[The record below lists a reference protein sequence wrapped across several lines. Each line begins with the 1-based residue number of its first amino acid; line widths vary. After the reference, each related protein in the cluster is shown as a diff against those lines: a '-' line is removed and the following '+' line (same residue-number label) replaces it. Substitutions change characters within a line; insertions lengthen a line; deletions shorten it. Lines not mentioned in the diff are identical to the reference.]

1 MDFIIGNAKTLSDF
15 KLLRKS
21 GRFSHAYIIE
31 GREGSGRLT
40 LARAIVCTLVCES
53 SNAPCYSCPTC
64 RKIMAG
70 GHQDVV
76 EVIHKGTSE
85 QIKIDVIREL
95 IKEAYIKPAECD
107 RKIFIIENAHQMN
120 TASQNALLQIFEEPP
135 KNVTFFL
142 LTESRNL
149 LLSTLKSRA
158 VTLKTEKLPDETVK
172 SEIKRRYPEED
183 FLDEAII
190 MADGALGTAIKLIEN
205 EKARE
210 GVALVKRYFHTLT
223 EDASFSELSKILYLK
238 QKPDREEIRTLFSY
252 FTLAVRDILLEKF
265 GYDGKRVFFSKE
277 SDVKI
282 LAERLKTEK
291 LISVYET
298 LSDIIRD
305 YTKINLTSAL
315 SEINSIMCDDF
326 ER

>member
-1 MDFIIGNAKTLSDF
+1 MDFIIGNDDVLSDF
-15 KLLRKS
+15 KSIRKS
-21 GRFSHAYIIE
+21 GKFSHAYIIE

-40 LARAIVCTLVCES
+40 LARAIVCTLVCE
-53 SNAPCYSCPTC
+53 NLDAPCYNCDAC

-76 EVIHKGTSE
+76 ELIHKGTSE

-107 RKIFIIENAHQMN
+107 RKIFIIENAQQMN

-158 VTLKTEKLPDETVK
+158 VTLKTEKLSDETVK
-172 SEIKRRYPEED
+172 NEMKRRYPD
-183 FLDEAII
+183 LTFLDEAVV
-190 MADGALGTAIKLIEN
+190 MADGALGKAIKLMED

-210 GVALVKRYFHTLT
+210 GVTLAKRYFHTLT
-223 EDASFSELSKILYLK
+223 EYASFAELSRILFVK
-238 QKPDREEIRTLFSY
+238 AKPDREEIRTLLSY
-252 FTLAVRDILLEKF
+252 FTLAIRDILLEKI
-265 GYDGKRVFFSKE
+265 GCSGKRVFFSE
-277 SDVKI
+277 DGDLKI
-282 LAERLKTEK
+282 LAERLSDEK
-291 LISVYET
+291 LVSAYET

-305 YTKINLTSAL
+305 YTKINLSSAL